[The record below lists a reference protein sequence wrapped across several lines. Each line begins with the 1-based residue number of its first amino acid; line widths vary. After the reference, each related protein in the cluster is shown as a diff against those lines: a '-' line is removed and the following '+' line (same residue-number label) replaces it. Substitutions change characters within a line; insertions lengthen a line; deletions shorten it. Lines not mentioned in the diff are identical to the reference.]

1 MIVPLS
7 ALFAAGHALF
17 RARGFEVREIRSGA
31 RRVLAYD
38 RAGKGRAPPLVL
50 VHGLGGSAASFAGLA
65 ALLLPVAR
73 RVVVVDLP
81 GHGRNLLLAGEE
93 GATVLEQDSAVRAVL
108 ASVGEPAVL
117 VGSSLGGALSLHAA
131 ATEPDRV
138 AGVVGLSPAGA
149 PLAGE
154 ARSRVLQ
161 AFRGG
166 LDGARELPARL
177 YARPPRLA
185 WLVTRDLGRHFA
197 APPVRALLENL
208 VAADDPGMR
217 PETLDRIRQPVLI
230 LWGEADG
237 ILPRAS
243 VEFFRSHL
251 RRGTV
256 EVLPVCGHLPHVEQR
271 QIVAA
276 RIARFLAEL

>member
-1 MIVPLS
+1 M
-7 ALFAAGHALF
+7 AWEG
-17 RARGFEVREIRSGA
+17 
-31 RRVLAYD
+31 
-38 RAGKGRAPPLVL
+38 APPPSRDWPRCSCPSRGGD
-50 VHGLGGSAASFAGLA
+50 GL
-65 ALLLPVAR
+65 
-73 RVVVVDLP
+73 DLP
-81 GHGRNLLLAGEE
+81 GHGRNRLLAGEE
-93 GATVLEQDSAVRAVL
+93 TTVLEQDCGCAPCSRRSASPRCW
-108 ASVGEPAVL
+108 SVAPRRR
-117 VGSSLGGALSLHAA
+117 LSLHAA
-131 ATEPDRV
+131 ATDRSGRRGGQ
-138 AGVVGLSPAGA
+138 ALSPAGA

-208 VAADDPGMR
+208 VAGDDPGMR

-256 EVLPVCGHLPHVEQR
+256 EVLPACGHLPHVEQR

>member
-1 MIVPLS
+1 LILPLS

-17 RARGFEVREIRSGA
+17 RVRGFAVRQIRSGE

-38 RAGKGRAPPLVL
+38 RAGNGPAPPVVL
-50 VHGLGGSAASFAGLA
+50 VHGLGGSASSFAGLA
-65 ALLLPVAR
+65 APLLAVAR
-73 RVVVVDLP
+73 RVLVLDLP
-81 GHGRNLLLAGEE
+81 GHGRNRLAVGEE
-93 GATVLEQDSAVRAVL
+93 PATVLEQDAGVCAVL
-108 ASVGEPAVL
+108 ESLGEPAVL
-117 VGSSLGGALSLHAA
+117 VGNSLGGALSLHAA
-131 ATEPDRV
+131 ATFPDRV

-154 ARSRVLQ
+154 ARSQVLH

-166 LDGARELPARL
+166 IESARELPARL

-185 WLVTRDLGRHFA
+185 RLFERDLGRHFA

-208 VAADDPGMR
+208 VAADDPGLR
-217 PETLDRIRQPVLI
+217 PATLDRIRQPVLI

-256 EVLPVCGHLPHVEQR
+256 EVLAACGHLPHLEQR
-271 QIVAA
+271 AIVAA